1 MGSTESGSAGT
12 TLQTVIFKRLTKQN
26 VDCACDDEKTLNV
39 ALEIADEIKNSASYT
54 SLKNMDWILKD
65 TSNFTSNFEKLV
77 KTVLGKLPEQKLLL
91 EDEKLKCFRTLTVL
105 VYAADL
111 YRALENCEL
120 QHIVQKTV
128 TTLQADWTLLTRL
141 KRSERKNMRIL
152 KIGTLCL
159 TITAF
164 MLWMKYAL

>member
-1 MGSTESGSAGT
+1 
-12 TLQTVIFKRLTKQN
+12 
-26 VDCACDDEKTLNV
+26 
-39 ALEIADEIKNSASYT
+39 
-54 SLKNMDWILKD
+54 MDWILKD